1 MGRDKKIVLDTKIVS
16 VASDGSLGN
25 TSSNI
30 INAGMTDWLPPSISE
45 DGRYVV
51 FDHLTN
57 GEYMKIEKM
66 NGLEIMEAIIR

>member
-1 MGRDKKIVLDTKIVS
+1 MLYVS
-16 VASDGSLGN
+16 FIHATEETITFITILGYFV
-25 TSSNI
+25 
-30 INAGMTDWLPPSISE
+30 
-45 DGRYVV
+45 GRYVV